1 MSTAAIFDN
10 NQTPACLSVWCSAKT
25 DCQRKDRCRSAGE
38 FKIAWNNICI
48 DTVRKSAI
56 THTQAWEGILPPP
69 RPLTPH
75 PANRHTHTLRSG
87 AKSNVLLCQAGC
99 VIKIVTAGLFS
110 ETKYVTTEF
119 NARMWLVLM
128 IMIFYVTL
136 SPDFFF
142 SNIYYKDLFSSFGI
156 LIRQKMWC
164 GLWQG
169 SAEHLLNSS
178 AITSCQVLVK

>member
-25 DCQRKDRCRSAGE
+25 DCQRKDRCRSACE

-56 THTQAWEGILPPP
+56 THTSTPGLRGYPSPWTPT
-69 RPLTPH
+69 RPTD
-75 PANRHTHTLRSG
+75 AHTVRSG
-87 AKSNVLLCQAGC
+87 AKSNVLLCQADC

-142 SNIYYKDLFSSFGI
+142 FFFFK
-156 LIRQKMWC
+156 
-164 GLWQG
+164 
-169 SAEHLLNSS
+169 HLLQRL
-178 AITSCQVLVK
+178 IFFFQHPH